1 MQKTKT
7 KKKYICVNSN
17 RENCFSHSENLK
29 LLTTLQ
35 SPPVSIM
42 HVTNFTQYASGYR
55 EIANPD
61 TC

>member
-1 MQKTKT
+1 MQKTNIYIYI
-7 KKKYICVNSN
+7 YICVNSN
-17 RENCFSHSENLK
+17 RENCFSHSEKFKITNY
-29 LLTTLQ
+29 